1 MYCKNCGTHIP
12 EGSKYCPN
20 CGTPVDHQNDAAN
33 NDQNNGW
40 RSWLTPKNIEL
51 FAAVSL
57 FFPFFLL
64 IVQGLIIHS
73 WIDSYRFRMMILHID
88 QIIFLI
94 FTVLG
99 TVAMFHTIRCNPE
112 KQTRS
117 AWLSAVFSVIS
128 LLSLIGVIFH
138 WSTSFSVLSPILCT
152 VYGLDLLSRLLLQ
165 KKGIESPSD
174 PAADFSAYKQIYDNY
189 RAAHPKAAQVNDT
202 DPYDSYFDGDGATL
216 FGYTVISILV
226 AVVTL
231 NLATPWM
238 ICKIMKWRKTHT
250 VISGRRL
257 DFDGTG
263 SSLFGYYLLWSLLCI
278 VTFGIYGFFMHVA
291 MKKWE
296 MKHTFYADDY
306 SEYSDISL
314 FDGDS
319 FQYFGYAFIATLL
332 LTVTCGLAYPWVQ
345 PMIQKWETSHEVV
358 CNDRLYYDGTATG
371 ILVQYLI
378 VYLLTIVTLGIYSP
392 WGTVSLNK
400 YIYAHTH
407 AENY

>member
-112 KQTRS
+112 KQTSS

-128 LLSLIGVIFH
+128 LLSLIGVISH

-165 KKGIESPSD
+165 KKEIG
-174 PAADFSAYKQIYDNY
+174 
-189 RAAHPKAAQVNDT
+189 RA
-202 DPYDSYFDGDGATL
+202 
-216 FGYTVISILV
+216 
-226 AVVTL
+226 
-231 NLATPWM
+231 
-238 ICKIMKWRKTHT
+238 
-250 VISGRRL
+250 
-257 DFDGTG
+257 
-263 SSLFGYYLLWSLLCI
+263 
-278 VTFGIYGFFMHVA
+278 HV
-291 MKKWE
+291 
-296 MKHTFYADDY
+296 
-306 SEYSDISL
+306 
-314 FDGDS
+314 
-319 FQYFGYAFIATLL
+319 
-332 LTVTCGLAYPWVQ
+332 
-345 PMIQKWETSHEVV
+345 
-358 CNDRLYYDGTATG
+358 
-371 ILVQYLI
+371 
-378 VYLLTIVTLGIYSP
+378 
-392 WGTVSLNK
+392 
-400 YIYAHTH
+400 
-407 AENY
+407 